1 MKLTSK
7 PKKTGFRA
15 RLGKTLLATTLAA
28 SLVLGTFPATPAH
41 AADSYGYDISSIG
54 GDMHDGRIG
63 IHLASLEG
71 PAIRMD
77 ALNENGQVI
86 GKYNFGN
93 ISNAFRMIQGKA
105 IEKDQTKRPKEPID
119 PQTKPNWSRL
129 SPEDQRE
136 LKEEY
141 EVKHRNWEGDMD
153 VYWKT
158 LSTWTEITSTLSPS
172 IETSGSATGFTQM
185 GGNTLWLFDKGQP
198 DGTNKPVV
206 TKNLKDIT
214 ITGKVKDN
222 ENLDLEVVY
231 ETLDR
236 EVPDPADIT
245 GNPITKTD
253 RATYLVKVT
262 NTNQTDAQVFGL
274 SWNVDTWIINTDSA
288 PFRGPGVN
296 LFGSD
301 QIYVGFPTSIADGFS
316 GGAWTTSAN
325 SISRTVPV
333 GASSATVVGLFPDN
347 ANPYTNQVPEFMYA
361 SNGDGP
367 TATTAIIYPKAQ
379 GSRKYPNLSQD
390 QAAEAHLEN
399 PDYFGIGHFGNI
411 ATTSTTEG
419 GTNYWW
425 HTTGPQHSTADS
437 GHMARYNPRVILPG
451 ETKYFGITYG
461 QADLDERNPNGPY
474 LLANN
479 PTTVVNVDDQNKYS
493 PVTLD
498 LLYGN
503 TSANPLTDA
512 AIKMYL
518 PVNYLVAEKSMTDE
532 GQAGNRWVKESTPV
546 TKHINGRDVLC
557 YVWTRPLG
565 NVSAYQPDKSVN
577 NIVILD
583 AIEQTGA
590 RNDGQKLKPND
601 ANPTSVTPVYAFELE
616 YKMGGSDLIVP
627 NHADATNTTPAGAT
641 FQSEY
646 KYTHKNIPVRLPF
659 VNPVTLNADIWRDF
673 DGDGT
678 KGTGEGLAGKLAQIN
693 PKDDDRND
701 EFTSIGGG
709 LFKFLPQGYGK
720 TRDRDYVVSFTDIP
734 KNATAEEK
742 AKILKNREKYTWV
755 LDGSYNGSKIN
766 ADPNKKKGGIFYTF
780 NNPDRTDYT
789 DVLDEGLAFTVDPTT
804 DYPSLT
810 FKVKSG
816 TTDVINLDLRLRE
829 YLAGKLSIKPFVDQ
843 GENNHSYEKTVDKL
857 VPNGKYRLRELD
869 AGGHAGT
876 DMALNAGGDGYA
888 TLGATGAMTVEN
900 NSQKLPAFKDYQIDF
915 TAPEGFRYAPTGAK
929 TAVLYQ
935 RNLDSVIR
943 SPEGSITAI
952 ELTPKD
958 LRFASTE
965 GDGSKINVLPAT
977 ENGVTAGFKEE
988 NERKYVT
995 LTSEMA
1001 TTDSAEKTLVI
1012 NAWNGITVSGN
1023 DVTATYLGK
1032 TLGTDKDAADRAN
1045 LFKWEVVSNPNGI
1058 LKDGQVS
1065 ANGTYVLKGNTYGEA
1080 RVRVSYKDNPNLYD
1094 DLIIKVTNE
1103 IPLAPG
1109 ETITGL
1115 EVDPVAVD
1123 AGASSG
1129 ELQLYA
1135 LVTPAGGGTA
1145 RKVPISPLQL
1155 GEFKAATGDFAVDTR
1170 NTDTTHPK
1178 FKVKGVTATAAG
1190 VGYTAK
1196 LSDGT
1201 VVPVTGDVKVN
1212 AGTINSAS
1220 YQATISPNPI
1230 KIKVGTTNVD
1240 VSYLLKGLNG
1250 AADKNL
1256 DPNVDIN
1263 PTIANTTV
1271 ANFAAGDKGK
1281 IDALAVGST
1290 TISYSI
1296 DSLSATADIV
1306 VYDDSTID
1314 TAADGRLTLVEV
1326 TPTKTNGTL
1335 SIGQDALYRAYFD
1348 ANGNG
1353 QRDSDEPYIPNTTPN
1368 RVVTNNVTP
1377 GAGSANTDF
1386 KLTGGTVGS
1395 DEFIVTYTKD
1405 GKLYVGKLPLTVL
1418 PAGATVND
1426 LKLST
1431 NKLIIKQGTSVDNVL
1446 KAVAD
1451 ANGTDVDLS
1460 RAVYTVEGLET
1471 TGAIAE
1477 EYGAKT
1483 GNFIR
1488 VKGKTVGIQEF
1499 TVKYAGKEAKG
1510 KVIVVPAD
1518 TKLTLD
1524 PLFVK
1529 KGESANKPKANVT
1542 GTGLTPQIIN
1552 ELEQIVT
1559 IDPPTPAVIIDNPT
1573 DPSKI
1578 NGVDVGQGTIKA
1590 KLGDTG
1596 IETTGPAYVY
1606 EDEDHIKVDDVTMA
1620 IGDVAEAGVTL
1631 TSTGG
1636 TTVNVPAKHLSFK
1649 VADTAK
1655 ANFKAGT
1662 METAGADGFSLT
1674 KRDAAG
1680 VSNAEKVALKGV
1692 AIGTTKLIAKLG
1704 NATAEGK
1711 VIVQPGSAGIYVTP
1725 DEIEL
1730 FKGDSVGKEIK
1741 AIDRATGN
1749 PIPVNAL
1756 DISFE
1761 DVTAPGTPVTTANG
1775 TVINNNKLY
1784 INRVDTPANPA
1795 PRNMKATVKYQGR
1808 VVGTVMITNTDLNSN
1823 QNTTYELQVPDYA
1836 MYVGQPAAN
1845 DPILHLSD
1853 VKVIEKT
1860 PGAPDVT
1867 KTLADFATNDNKH
1880 AKVTIS
1886 GNHSILAGSA
1896 DFTKDTA
1903 SNPNLVTIKPTREGA
1918 SDYLV
1923 SIQINTAN
1931 GVKTVE
1937 GIGKI
1942 AIFKDDPATA
1952 LTGAKLV
1959 VTEPKTNAGGVT
1971 VDEAIA
1977 DGTST
1982 DPTVLRAADRQDVKI
1997 HYTYSDGSE
2006 QIVSGA
2012 DLPAFLIDG
2021 GKLESSVTTTPVF
2034 TVTANGTLMNKL
2046 GQQMTQ
2052 VTGSVL
2058 NATGTTANGGT
2069 IGKIT
2074 PTASQY
2080 FKYDASSN
2088 PPPTPPNQ
2096 SFIVQPQRIVV
2107 YVGETADITT
2117 KVRTGGTPGVGESD
2131 VTATFNVLDP
2141 SKASV
2146 AAQNGKGVLT
2156 GTTPG
2161 TTTVE
2166 VTHNTFRATVDVI
2179 VVNPSTAELH
2189 VNEGPATPTTQPD
2202 PNQPNFTGGFVV
2214 PGEVVQVPVG
2224 GEVPYTIDLN
2234 GVPLIADPLIS
2245 PEDPT
2250 IADADPVTKKIKGNA
2265 PGVKKITFKD
2275 PDHPSVTKE
2284 ITVVVTGNADGPTI
2298 DITEDRVTR
2307 PNLTAATV
2315 DLHATVNLGTAP
2327 QATVLWVMSDG
2338 TIADLNGA
2346 TTLEEAA
2353 SNNPAHQVTANWTNG
2368 ALVQNSARV
2377 TAIVLES
2384 GKRDTAEL
2392 YGAPADVDTFR
2403 IVSGNPIKLEK
2414 NVPTGFDSLGNAPS
2428 NPLKIKLVDNS
2439 GNEYD
2444 TNLSDF
2450 DVISSTGPLTLSGLN
2465 NRTLEATDEGPKTVK
2480 LKHRQSGKEL
2490 TLDVVIDADNA
2501 TKIEVKFETPLGQ
2514 ISPVAG
2520 AVVEINQGTTLTA
2533 AQVPSVTLPAGS
2545 TSTFRGWKNK
2555 DTGAVVDP
2563 TAQPINAATTFVAI
2577 IDAPSTTNEL
2587 TFNAGPGNI
2596 AGQPSKKIDFP
2607 KGARLQ
2613 KADIPVVTPPAGY
2626 RFTGWSPDPVGTT
2639 PTGNTTYT
2647 AQFARIVV
2655 ESTVK
2660 FEAGIGTLTGNSE
2673 IKVERGTAIKDIEVP
2688 TITAPTNYIF
2698 KGWSPANPVGYT
2710 VNDPSVTFTAVF
2722 EKVGGTGGGG
2732 GGTSGGGGGGGGA
2745 IVPPTPV
2752 TPVNPTPAPNP
2763 STPPKQ
2769 GGRVDPVEL
2778 NKNFKFPYITG
2789 YPDIT
2794 VRANAPITRAEAAS
2808 IFARILAKQMEADTT
2823 YPSKFSDIKSGK
2835 WYSNNVAYLES
2846 FSILSGYKDGTFKP
2860 NNKITR
2866 AEFATMIN
2874 NFAKPADVS
2883 GVKQFSDIKANHWAK
2898 PYIDNAVALKWMSG
2912 YPDGTFGPD
2921 KYITRAEV
2929 VSVVN
2934 KLIERTPNKADI
2946 DSKGQRYKDLT
2957 KGFWAYYDVLEASTD
2972 RTVFAKKN

>member
-41 AADSYGYDISSIG
+41 AVGPDGYAFPGDSLTSGQMIIN
-54 GDMHDGRIG
+54 
-63 IHLASLEG
+63 LNSLGG
-71 PAIRMD
+71 PAIKMNST
-77 ALNENGQVI
+77 LG
-86 GKYNFGN
+86 GTYNYGST
-93 ISNAFRMIQGKA
+93 SNAFRMIQGQA
-105 IEKDQTKRPKEPID
+105 IEKDPTKRPKEPVD

-158 LSTWTEITSTLSPS
+158 LSTWTEITSTLSPTDS
-172 IETSGSATGFTQM
+172 EDGSVTGFNQWQKPGT
-185 GGNTLWLFDKGQP
+185 NYKSFWLFDKTPEPTVQ
-198 DGTNKPVV
+198 
-206 TKNLKDIT
+206 KNHDDFT
-214 ITGKVKDN
+214 ITGKVQGN
-222 ENLDLEVVY
+222 PNLDLEVVY

-236 EVPDPADIT
+236 EIPNPADLT
-245 GNPITKTD
+245 GAMTKKTD

-262 NTNQTDAQVFGL
+262 NTSQTEAQVFGL
-274 SWNVDTWIINTDSA
+274 SWNVDTMIINDDHA

-296 LFGSD
+296 LFRTGD
-301 QIYVGFPTSIADGFS
+301 IEVGFPTKWADQFS
-316 GGAWTTSAN
+316 GNDWTTKAN
-325 SISRTVPV
+325 ALTRTI
-333 GASSATVVGLFPDN
+333 GAFTVNGLFPDN
-347 ANPYTNQVPEFMYA
+347 INSYKEKVPEFMYA
-361 SNGDGP
+361 TSQHGGR
-367 TATTAIIYPKAQ
+367 TAIIYPKAQ
-379 GSRKYPNLSQD
+379 GSRKYPSVSQD
-390 QAAEAHLEN
+390 QTAEAHFEN
-399 PDYFGIGHFGNI
+399 PDYFGIGYFNNI
-411 ATTSTTEG
+411 AATSTFEG
-419 GTNYWW
+419 GTKYWW
-425 HTTGPQHSTADS
+425 HKIDGDRGSSNDS
-437 GHMARYNPRVILPG
+437 GHIARYNPRVILPG
-451 ETKYFGITYG
+451 ETKYFGVTYG
-461 QADLDERNPNGPY
+461 DADLDEGNPNGPY
-474 LLANN
+474 LKVNN

-503 TSANPLTDA
+503 SSANDLTDA
-512 AIKMYL
+512 VIKMYL
-518 PVNYLVAEKSMTDE
+518 PVNYLVAEDSMLNDNPGTSV
-532 GQAGNRWVKESTPV
+532 QWVKENNPV
-546 TKHINGRDVLC
+546 TKYIDGKQVAC
-557 YVWTRPLG
+557 YVWKRPLG
-565 NVSAYQPDKSVN
+565 TVPANQPDKSVN

-616 YKMGGSDLIVP
+616 YKMNGSDLAVP
-627 NHADATNTTPAGAT
+627 DHSLTTNTPAGAT

-646 KYTHKNIPVRLPF
+646 QYTHKNVPVRLPF
-659 VNPVTLNADIWRDF
+659 VNPVTLNADIWRDI

-678 KGTGEGLAGKLAQIN
+678 KGTGEGLVGKLAQIN

-780 NNPDRTDYT
+780 NNPDRTNYT

-816 TTDVINLDLRLRE
+816 TSDVINLDLRLRE

-869 AGGHAGT
+869 TSGHAKT

-943 SPEGSITAI
+943 SPEGSVTAI

-977 ENGVTAGFKEE
+977 DNGVTAGFKEE

-1250 AADKNL
+1250 AADKTL

-1377 GAGSANTDF
+1377 TAGSANTDF

-1529 KGESANKPKANVT
+1529 KGESVNKPKANVT

-1749 PIPVNAL
+1749 PIPVSAL
-1756 DISFE
+1756 EISFV
-1761 DVTAPGTPVTTANG
+1761 DLTAPGTPAVTTANG
-1775 TVINNNKLY
+1775 AVINNNKLY
-1784 INRVDTPANPA
+1784 INRVDTPAHPA
-1795 PRNMKATVKYQGR
+1795 PRNVKAIVKYQGNI
-1808 VVGTVMITNTDLNSN
+1808 VGEVMITNTDLNSN

-1860 PGAPDVT
+1860 PGAADVT

-1903 SNPNLVTIKPTREGA
+1903 SNPNLVTITPTREGA

-1959 VTEPKTNAGGVT
+1959 VTEPKTNTGGVT

-1977 DGTST
+1977 DGTSA

-2012 DLPAFLIDG
+2012 DLPAFLMDG

-2052 VTGSVL
+2052 VVGSVL

-2234 GVPLIADPLIS
+2234 GVPLIADPVIS

-2250 IADADPVTKKIKGNA
+2250 IADVDPATKKIKGNA

-2275 PDHPSVTKE
+2275 PDHPTVTKE

-2414 NVPTGFDSLGNAPS
+2414 NVPTGFDSLGNTPS

-2465 NRTLEATDEGPKTVK
+2465 NRTLEATDEGPKTIK

-2752 TPVNPTPAPNP
+2752 TPVNPTPAPTP
-2763 STPPKQ
+2763 STPAKQ

-2808 IFARILAKQMEADTT
+2808 IFARILAKQMEPDTT